1 MGLPP
6 RRRCLVSLYEHSCT
20 LQSQHV
26 HTLLVHGVLH
36 FLHVVVHL
44 QCVDRQAEHEEL
56 ALLDDLGPDVPQED
70 SQLSKQCALSS
81 FFLNLFSFLTVRALL
96 SGVGRTG
103 RDSGGGGGGST
114 LGGGAL
120 QDVKRGLMYS
130 LLSFSS
136 GFPTLWVAL

>member
-20 LQSQHV
+20 LHNQHV

-81 FFLNLFSFLTVRALL
+81 FFLNLFSSLAVRFLL
-96 SGVGRTG
+96 SGAGRTG
-103 RDSGGGGGGST
+103 KDSIGGGGGRT

-120 QDVKRGLMYS
+120 QDVTSGLKYS
-130 LLSFSS
+130 LLSVSSVFS
-136 GFPTLWVAL
+136 TLWVSL